1 MKTKKNGLKIWQEIS
16 QLVKTKLTK
25 RPQPKSLHINKRIE
39 TNNLKITSEF
49 NSFSSTIAAKIDETI
64 ISTSFTFRNTLRE
77 LTENTM
83 FLSPTADNEV
93 ESTIKELQDKKATGP
108 NNIPCKISKNNKD
121 VISKPLCDLINLVL
135 VSGTFPQR
143 LKTAKTIS
151 VAQIIALVDFYCLYM
166 LRKTHLP
173 HSICIIF

>member
-1 MKTKKNGLKIWQEIS
+1 
-16 QLVKTKLTK
+16 
-25 RPQPKSLHINKRIE
+25 
-39 TNNLKITSEF
+39 
-49 NSFSSTIAAKIDETI
+49 
-64 ISTSFTFRNTLRE
+64 
-77 LTENTM
+77 M

-93 ESTIKELQDKKATGP
+93 DSTIKELQDKKATGP
-108 NNIPCKISKNNKD
+108 NDIPCKISKNNKD

-166 LRKTHLP
+166 LRKAHLP